1 MNNVHFS
8 VIIILVENE
17 QCSIR
22 WRIML
27 KTNKNKKEK
36 EKRIMEET
44 IKLFEEKGIEKTSIR
59 DIMRSTK
66 LGLGT
71 FYLYFKDKKDLEEKI
86 VTDVMVDVLYD
97 AERSCKGSSAT
108 ERYNSFIG
116 YIIDY
121 MSKNPRELELIS
133 KNLNWVLY
141 SKVENDERFKDAD
154 TALKFILS
162 KYQELFSEK
171 HTEAEQLY
179 ILSLTMHIVI
189 STCKSSMMEGSLL
202 NVDEM
207 KSVLFRI
214 VEKIF
219 R

>member
-1 MNNVHFS
+1 
-8 VIIILVENE
+8 
-17 QCSIR
+17 
-22 WRIML
+22 ML
-27 KTNKNKKEK
+27 IKNKNKREK

-121 MSKNPRELELIS
+121 MSKNPMELELIS

-141 SKVENDERFKDAD
+141 SSHKLTHN
-154 TALKFILS
+154 
-162 KYQELFSEK
+162 
-171 HTEAEQLY
+171 
-179 ILSLTMHIVI
+179 SLTDEIFFAKKPLI
-189 STCKSSMMEGSLL
+189 SHK
-202 NVDEM
+202 
-207 KSVLFRI
+207 
-214 VEKIF
+214 
-219 R
+219 

>member
-1 MNNVHFS
+1 MQRTDKGKKDKE
-8 VIIILVENE
+8 IKIT
-17 QCSIR
+17 QAA
-22 WRIML
+22 L
-27 KTNKNKKEK
+27 KSF
-36 EKRIMEET
+36 R
-44 IKLFEEKGIEKTSIR
+44 EKGIEGTSIR
-59 DIMRSTK
+59 DIMKKTD

-71 FYLYFKDKKDLEEKI
+71 FYLYFKDKRDLEEEI
-86 VTDVMVDVLYD
+86 VLDIMVDLFYE
-97 AERSCKGSSAT
+97 AEENCSGTDPT
-108 ERYNSFIG
+108 ERYISFIA

-121 MSKNPRELELIS
+121 LVKDPVELDLILKNV
-133 KNLNWVLY
+133 NWALY
-141 SKVENDERFKDAD
+141 AKIENDERFKDAD